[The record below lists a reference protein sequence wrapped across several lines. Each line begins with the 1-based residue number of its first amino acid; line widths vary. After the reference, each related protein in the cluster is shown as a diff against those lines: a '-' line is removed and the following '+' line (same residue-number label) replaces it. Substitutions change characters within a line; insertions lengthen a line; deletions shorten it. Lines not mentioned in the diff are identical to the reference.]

1 MCRSTRNYYS
11 IKILYVSGLTYFD
24 QGLIKFGVDEIWHWA
39 WEKKSEQCMLLYY
52 YKILFEILSQSIF
65 WKIPILLYFFIFS
78 WHTKRNTCSD
88 IVMILI
94 LITSN
99 IGVGFGYV
107 LYYMGM
113 VQFHTSKYVRWIL
126 ILRYKNSQLK
136 IIKWNV
142 PLLSIMPLIKV

>member
-11 IKILYVSGLTYFD
+11 IKIFYVSGLTYFD
-24 QGLIKFGVDEIWHWA
+24 QGLKKFGVDEIWHWA
-39 WEKKSEQCMLLYY
+39 WEKKSEQCMLLIIIRFCP
-52 YKILFEILSQSIF
+52 KSLSQSIF
-65 WKIPILLYFFIFS
+65 WKIPILLYFYTFS
-78 WHTKRNTCSD
+78 WHKKRYTCSD
-88 IVMILI
+88 IVLILI

-99 IGVGFGYV
+99 VGVGFGYV
-107 LYYMGM
+107 LYNMGM